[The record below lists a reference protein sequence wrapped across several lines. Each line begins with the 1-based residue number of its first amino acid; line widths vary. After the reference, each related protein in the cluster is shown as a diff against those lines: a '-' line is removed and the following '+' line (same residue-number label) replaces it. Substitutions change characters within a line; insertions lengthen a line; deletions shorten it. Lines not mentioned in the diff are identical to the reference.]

1 MAFTRF
7 HDDPCRIMKH
17 LQESTDVG
25 LYYLNAPG
33 NGAAPAFVSD
43 PHVRLQAWGA
53 NRHDQLVTV
62 ESELRGI
69 GIPLSKDM
77 KAAQPKARPIT
88 YATDDSEVTAVPRSC
103 MPAWELRGTESYR
116 WEPLLNDPQAPF
128 LVTPFPRNAWTHKPK
143 EQRSA

>member
-7 HDDPCRIMKH
+7 HDDPCRIMKQ

-33 NGAAPAFVSD
+33 NGAAPKFVAD

-69 GIPLSKDM
+69 GNHLSRN
-77 KAAQPKARPIT
+77 AQPNQAKERRVS
-88 YATDDSEVTAVPRSC
+88 YASDDSEVTANPRAC
-103 MPAWELRGTESYR
+103 MPAWELRGTEHPR
-116 WEPLLNDPQAPF
+116 WDPLLRDPQANVFAPF
-128 LVTPFPRNAWTHKPK
+128 VRDAWTHKPK
-143 EQRSA
+143 EERSL